1 MKKIKIGIFW
11 FLFIVIQ
18 IFISIGLIYTL
29 TTAPKTR
36 TSGIEYND
44 ELRLETAEPLV
55 EKGDTFTQY
64 FTPKYK
70 YVDTIEVRVGF
81 STFTELYESSD
92 VIIVN
97 ITDASD
103 TELWKKE
110 IPLTTVKNFI
120 YVDLDVKKELKTDEI
135 YALNIRLKENAR
147 HIDDTWVSA
156 KCALVNSDLEENK
169 DCFFN
174 NTKLQASAD
183 VIYNYRYY
191 DVIGIIKYLCGI
203 VILDSVTYML
213 KKTRKKYCKK
223 IIRNCAII
231 LLPVCVYML
240 YENISGNLFTVG
252 LRYAVLNIIILEAIY
267 MFFLFLCGNSRVAGI
282 IFCMGF
288 AILGLVEYY
297 VLEFR
302 GRAFMLSDITGIK
315 TATTVLE
322 SYTLQITP
330 DLAFNLLAML
340 GIIAILWY
348 IPGIKLRR
356 DKKEIILRL
365 GMVSLYIV
373 IGWLMLNTRVMQS
386 INMEEVNFWDVESDY
401 QEKGSIYMLLLE
413 CQYNCIE
420 KPKDYSI
427 QTVNKLENAIDEIS
441 LEDDKVVQPENII
454 LIMNESFSDME
465 HIGNVDTDTSLL
477 KFFHEMSQNTTKGW
491 LQMPVFGGGTAESE
505 YEVLTGNTKQFLS
518 IGSTAYELYC
528 QDPEYGIPQLLKK
541 QGYTTIAL
549 HPYSGDNWN
558 RSTVYPEIGF
568 DEFFSLEN
576 WNSRLDNLRWFASDQ
591 STYNKIKEILSEKE
605 VGEKVFTFL
614 VTMQNHGDYSEDTL
628 GLYEPDIKLNYNKEY
643 PKAETYLS
651 LINESDKAL
660 EELIYYL
667 QQLDQ
672 PTMLIMFGDHYPN
685 VEEAFYEELYGKKI
699 EDLDLEETQLRYQ
712 TPYIIWT
719 NYESESVQ
727 ENMSANYLGAYILE
741 KAGLSMSKYD
751 KFLLQL
757 KKEIPVI
764 GMGAIEDS
772 NGKWYDMNDLPQK
785 YAELINNYK
794 ILQYNRIKD
803 RKNVCKG
810 IFS

>member
-1 MKKIKIGIFW
+1 MFVG
-11 FLFIVIQ
+11 IQ
-18 IFISIGLIYTL
+18 IAISIGLIYTL
-29 TTAPKTR
+29 LTIPKTR

-44 ELRLETAEPLV
+44 DLELETTDPLV
-55 EKGDTFTQY
+55 EKEDTFTQY

-97 ITDASD
+97 ITDVNN
-103 TELWKKE
+103 TKLWEKE

-120 YVDLDVKKELKTDEI
+120 YVDLNVNKELKTDEI
-135 YALNIRLKENAR
+135 YALNIQLKENAR
-147 HIDDTWVSA
+147 YIDDTWVSA

-174 NTKLQASAD
+174 NTKLESSAD
-183 VIYNYRYY
+183 VIYNYQYY
-191 DVIGIIKYLCGI
+191 DVIGIIEYLCGI
-203 VILDSVTYML
+203 IILNSVTYIL

-223 IIRNCAII
+223 IIRNCTII
-231 LLPVCVYML
+231 LLPVCVYVL
-240 YENISGNLFTVG
+240 YENILGNLFTVG
-252 LRYAVLNIIILEAIY
+252 LGYAVLNIIILEVIY
-267 MFFLFLCGNSRVAGI
+267 MFFLFLCGNSRAAGI
-282 IFCMGF
+282 IYCIVFT
-288 AILGLVEYY
+288 ILGLVEYY

-302 GRAFMLSDITGIK
+302 GRAFMLSDIVGIK
-315 TATTVLE
+315 TATTVLG
-322 SYTLQITP
+322 SYTLQITS

-340 GIIAILWY
+340 GTVAILWY
-348 IPGIKLRR
+348 LPRLKLRR
-356 DKKEIILRL
+356 DKKRIIFRL
-365 GMVSLYIV
+365 GMVSFYIV
-373 IGWLMLNTRVMQS
+373 IGYLLLNTRIMQS
-386 INMEEVNFWDVESDY
+386 INMEEVNFWDIESDC

-427 QTVNKLENAIDEIS
+427 QNVNKLENEIDKIS
-441 LEDDKVVQPENII
+441 SEDDKVVQPENII

-465 HIGNVDTDTSLL
+465 HIGNIDTDTSLL
-477 KFFHEMSQNTTKGW
+477 TFFHGMSQNTTKGW

-558 RSTVYPEIGF
+558 RSTVYQEMGF
-568 DEFFSLEN
+568 DEFFSLKN

-628 GLYEPDIKLNYNKEY
+628 GSYEPDIKLNYNKEY

-651 LINESDKAL
+651 LINESDRTL

-685 VEEAFYEELYGKKI
+685 VEEAFYEELYGKKL
-699 EDLDLEETQLRYQ
+699 ENLDLEEAQLRYQ

-719 NYESESVQ
+719 NYESESIQ

-772 NGKWYDMNDLPQK
+772 NGKWYDMNNLPQK

-803 RKNVCKG
+803 KKNMCKS